1 MATIRCTVSNCE
13 YWGDQN
19 FCTAEQILVMAPASP
34 IQAADEQ
41 GVHAETLKRTPAKTD
56 EDTLC
61 YTFERRE

>member
-1 MATIRCTVSNCE
+1 
-13 YWGDQN
+13 
-19 FCTAEQILVMAPASP
+19 MAPASP